1 MRMSWRS
8 RSGPRPP
15 RTYGRGQALVE
26 FAFVFPIFMA
36 LLMSIIM
43 LGLYVFYNQQLEN
56 SAREGA
62 RFAAVNSTRAQ
73 CPTVSRLDPILSNQE
88 PDKYIR
94 CDAPE
99 KGWTRM
105 IGKARSSIWG
115 MSPNLVAVSACWSGF
130 VDPVTQA
137 HDALPEPP
145 NVFTQC
151 TIGGVN
157 PIDDAGSLACPPPTP
172 AIFTGTPSTA
182 GDDKASSLAFA
193 NGRHYPTT
201 VTVYACFQ
209 WTPPLSGFGI
219 IPSTIT
225 LRAIV
230 TEAMQRQ

>member
-1 MRMSWRS
+1 MRLRLRHRS
-8 RSGPRPP
+8 ARDL
-15 RTYGRGQALVE
+15 GRGQALVE
-26 FAFVFPIFMA
+26 FAFVFPIYMA
-36 LLMSIIM
+36 VLMSIIM

-56 SAREGA
+56 AAREAA

-73 CPTVSRLDPILSNQE
+73 CPTVSRLDPILTNQE
-88 PDKYIR
+88 PNKYIR

-115 MSPNLVAVSACWSGF
+115 MAPNQVKVSACWSGF
-130 VDPVTQA
+130 VDPSGG

-145 NVFTQC
+145 NTFTQC
-151 TIGGVN
+151 TIGGKN
-157 PIDDAGSLACPPPTP
+157 PITQPGDLACPPPAP
-172 AIFTGTPSTA
+172 AIFTGLPATA

-193 NGRHYPTT
+193 NGQHYPTT

-209 WTPPLSGFGI
+209 WTPPLAGFGI